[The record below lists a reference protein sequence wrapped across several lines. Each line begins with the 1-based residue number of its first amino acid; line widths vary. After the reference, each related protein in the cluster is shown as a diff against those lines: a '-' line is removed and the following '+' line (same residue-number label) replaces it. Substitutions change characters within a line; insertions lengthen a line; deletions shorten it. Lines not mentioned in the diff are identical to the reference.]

1 MKVTTERTR
10 GSRRRPRPRRRLGRL
25 RVSLGVVGLL
35 AYSGLVFGAGIAFF
49 DLLSPMLQD
58 LSGSQSTGRAIR
70 SLVSGPANYL
80 RALANPNAAPQL
92 TIDVKFKHLHK
103 LHQKRELA
111 LDSGLLRPTPEDF
124 IPATLTLDGHVVEV
138 DMRLTGHMP
147 EPLEGEKWPLEIRV
161 KGGDHLLGMR
171 RFTLE
176 PPEFRGFQ
184 AEGFFLDHLRREGVL
199 VPRFSL
205 LEVTRNG
212 LNIGLMGMEELPSTE
227 LLVSQGR
234 KSGAI
239 IRFDDSSYWEA
250 HRTGRQ
256 TPFDSPFTARIQ
268 AVNEDEIAE
277 SSRLQ
282 ENLES
287 ATGLLRGFLAGSL
300 RASEVFDVE
309 LLGRFL
315 AVAEIWRTRE
325 ALVWRN
331 ARYYFNPLNAR
342 MSEWENS
349 QGRPVFLC
357 K

>member
-1 MKVTTERTR
+1 
-10 GSRRRPRPRRRLGRL
+10 
-25 RVSLGVVGLL
+25 
-35 AYSGLVFGAGIAFF
+35 
-49 DLLSPMLQD
+49 
-58 LSGSQSTGRAIR
+58 
-70 SLVSGPANYL
+70 
-80 RALANPNAAPQL
+80 
-92 TIDVKFKHLHK
+92 
-103 LHQKRELA
+103 
-111 LDSGLLRPTPEDF
+111 
-124 IPATLTLDGHVVEV
+124 
-138 DMRLTGHMP
+138 MRLTGHMP

-250 HRTGRQ
+250 YRTGRQ

-342 MSEWENS
+342 MSPIGNRGNLHSPYLGDQLVSLS
-349 QGRPVFLC
+349 QPYTTQLLDDPTVRDAFARALQRIANEVADGTILEELAQAEKTRLAILHR
-357 K
+357 